1 MEFFYIKTRSRNR
14 NKTLTPA
21 PTKNG
26 SVSAGKQKF
35 GKKGVGFSRAA
46 IVRLRLQQKKKLGFG
61 RAMKDQLQLE
71 QKKNWLRSA
80 PHLCCRPTLLYMW
93 IIGFL
98 SPTMSPV
105 SSYSQKFDT
114 IVMFLCSNWR
124 NIEFHHY
131 TCLDLPIKSYKY
143 NYNIVAEMREGLLVK
158 PANCTVYF
166 KIGEI
171 H

>member
-1 MEFFYIKTRSRNR
+1 MEFFIY
-14 NKTLTPA
+14 
-21 PTKNG
+21 KNQEQKPQQNFDSG
-26 SVSAGKQKF
+26 SNQKW
-35 GKKGVGFSRAA
+35 VGFSRETEVWQKRSWFQPGSNSSTPTPA
-46 IVRLRLQQKKKLGFG
+46 KKKLGFG

-114 IVMFLCSNWR
+114 IVMFLCSNLR
-124 NIEFHHY
+124 KQKYKLESTISQFQQQFQVFNVLNY
-131 TCLDLPIKSYKY
+131 TKQAIQ
-143 NYNIVAEMREGLLVK
+143 
-158 PANCTVYF
+158 
-166 KIGEI
+166 
-171 H
+171 